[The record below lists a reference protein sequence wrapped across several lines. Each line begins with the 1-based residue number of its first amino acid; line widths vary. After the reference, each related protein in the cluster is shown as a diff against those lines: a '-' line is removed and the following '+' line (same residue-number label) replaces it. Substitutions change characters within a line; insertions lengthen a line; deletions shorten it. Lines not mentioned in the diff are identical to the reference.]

1 MTLAMKRNKKE
12 LIEETHVLVKK
23 ERSIT
28 LQVLW
33 NLKEIEENLYH
44 LDEHS
49 SLFEMC
55 VKEFKYSAGAAQRRI
70 TAMRL
75 LREVPSLSLKLEEGD
90 LNLTNLSLAAS
101 FFKSEETP
109 LKQKKEILLQIE
121 NTSTRQVVKLL
132 DSYSSSPKKKKI
144 QLEVDEELLEK
155 LSKLKA
161 LHSHK
166 GLSEL
171 ELLHRLMDQELKK
184 HEPKA
189 HKEKTSLPAPE
200 VKASRPISQSIQK
213 EIRAKG
219 QCEYISPLGR
229 RCTGTHYLQIHH
241 VEPYAK
247 GGSNELKNL
256 KLFCRAHNFHAG
268 VKDFGLEKMQKY
280 RRDGA

>member
-1 MTLAMKRNKKE
+1 MTLVMKRNKKE
-12 LIEETHVLVKK
+12 LIEETHKLVRE

-28 LQVLW
+28 LKVLL

-55 VKEFKYSAGAAQRRI
+55 VKEFKYSEGAAQRRI

-75 LREVPSLSLKLEEGD
+75 LREVPSLSLKLEEGS

-109 LKQKKEILLQIE
+109 FDQKKEILLQIE
-121 NTSTRQVVKLL
+121 NTSTRQVEKIL

-166 GLSEL
+166 NLSEL

-184 HEPKA
+184 FEPKA
-189 HKEKTSLPAPE
+189 KPQKETTSLPAPE
-200 VKASRPISQSIQK
+200 VKAPRYISQSIQK
-213 EIRAKG
+213 ELRAKG
-219 QCEYISPLGR
+219 QCEYVSPKGQ
-229 RCTGTHYLQIHH
+229 RCTSTHYLQIHH
-241 VEPYAK
+241 VQAYAK

-268 VKDFGLEKMQKY
+268 VKDFGLEKMTNF
-280 RRDGA
+280 RRP